1 MTWIKLRHVTE
12 SRGKTLFYVILIRSS
27 GRMNQFNEYGL
38 TNTLIFDSLGSF
50 FSETSVLLSN
60 QEEFELS

>member
-1 MTWIKLRHVTE
+1 M
-12 SRGKTLFYVILIRSS
+12 FYVILIRSS